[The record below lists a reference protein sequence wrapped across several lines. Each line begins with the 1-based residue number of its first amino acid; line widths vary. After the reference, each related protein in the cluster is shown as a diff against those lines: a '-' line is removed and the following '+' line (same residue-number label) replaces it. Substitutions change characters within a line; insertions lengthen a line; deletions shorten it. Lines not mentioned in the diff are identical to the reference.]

1 MKNIAF
7 LALSC
12 LVLLFSC
19 NSCSSDS
26 NDDVIDNNV
35 AIEET
40 NELLVKNALNNP
52 INGFFIIAFVVTLLA
67 FTLVVGLKPIRI
79 VNTRNQSQVISK

>member
-26 NDDVIDNNV
+26 DNDVIDNNV
-35 AIEET
+35 AVEET
-40 NELLVKNALNNP
+40 NQLVVKSALKNP
-52 INGFFIIAFVVTLLA
+52 INGFLIIASLLTLLA
-67 FTLVVGLKPIRI
+67 FAFVAGLKPIQI
-79 VNTRNQSQVISK
+79 VNARNQSQVISR

>member
-26 NDDVIDNNV
+26 NNDVIDNNV
-35 AIEET
+35 AFEET
-40 NELLVKNALNNP
+40 NELLVKYALNNP
-52 INGFFIIAFVVTLLA
+52 INGFFIIASLLTLLA
-67 FTLVVGLKPIRI
+67 FAFVVGLKPVRNISAP
-79 VNTRNQSQVISK
+79 NQSI